1 MKNLLK
7 QILVFALYY
16 LIGSF
21 IAWDFNVANWSWW
34 GRLLCLVFATWG
46 ASRVLEDQYIHMKGM
61 NDRALWLNLTWDI

>member
-7 QILVFALYY
+7 IILVFVLYY

-34 GRLLCLVFATWG
+34 GRLACLAFAVWG
-46 ASRVLEDQYIHMKGM
+46 TTRALED
-61 NDRALWLNLTWDI
+61 